1 MIDRKS
7 FEKRW
12 IESIEGVV
20 DFGGRLVVERTIHA
34 FYLLQKVAKSR
45 LDGKFLFKGGTAVML
60 LFQKPSR
67 FSVDIDL
74 LVDPSV
80 EEKLP
85 SIVSSFKDEVFV
97 RIEEDIRK
105 PSPIRK
111 RHFKFYY
118 RSCIDATGDDKYVL
132 LDVVFGDSAYRR
144 VEERKIE
151 FPWLLTTEPLKEVPV
166 PSPSDLLG
174 DKLCAFA
181 PHTVGV
187 LFADGKDVETM
198 KQLFDAARLL
208 EHPEI
213 DGAIAF
219 DVYEKLISE
228 QALARGLK
236 LKTEDAMDD
245 ALEMCRLIISQ
256 GKRSGGAEDYSHL
269 LRGFTSFHSFL
280 PGKYTEIDWL
290 RDAALV
296 YSFLAKRRYV
306 QKTSTPASN
315 NGTFVGRRYRLL
327 RLALK
332 EGISEFMVAV
342 ANDPKARQ

>member
-1 MIDRKS
+1 MIDRRS
-7 FEKRW
+7 FEKQW
-12 IESIEGVV
+12 IEGVEDV
-20 DFGGRLVVERTIHA
+20 TNFGGKLVVERTIHA

-45 LDGKFLFKGGTAVML
+45 LDGKYVFKGGTAAML

-74 LVDPSV
+74 LVDPSM
-80 EEKLP
+80 EDKLS

-97 RIEEDIRK
+97 RVEEDIRK

-118 RSCIDATGDDKYVL
+118 RSCIDTTEEDKYVL
-132 LDVVFGDSAYRR
+132 LDAVFENSVYRR
-144 VEERKIE
+144 IEERKIE

-187 LFADGKDVETM
+187 LFADGKDVETI
-198 KQLFDAARLL
+198 KQLFDVARLL

-213 DGAIAF
+213 DEAIAF
-219 DVYEKLISE
+219 DIYGKLVSE
-228 QALARGLK
+228 QALARGMK

-245 ALEMCRLIISQ
+245 ALEICRLIISQ
-256 GKRSGGAEDYSHL
+256 GNRSGGEEDYSHL
-269 LRGFTSFHSFL
+269 LRGFASFHSFL

-290 RDAALV
+290 RDAASA
-296 YSFLAKRRYV
+296 YSFLAKRRYT

-327 RLALK
+327 KLALK
-332 EGISEFMVAV
+332 EGISDFMAVV
-342 ANDPKARQ
+342 ANDPKAKQ

>member
-1 MIDRKS
+1 MIDRRS
-7 FEKRW
+7 FEKQW
-12 IESIEGVV
+12 IEGVEDV
-20 DFGGRLVVERTIHA
+20 ADFGGKLIVERTIHA

-45 LDGKFLFKGGTAVML
+45 LDGKYVFKGGTAAML

-74 LVDPSV
+74 LVDPSM
-80 EEKLP
+80 EDKLP

-97 RIEEDIRK
+97 RVEEDIRK

-118 RSCIDATGDDKYVL
+118 RSCIDTPGEDKYVL
-132 LDVVFGDSAYRR
+132 LDAVFESSVYRR
-144 VEERKIE
+144 IEERKIE

-187 LFADGKDVETM
+187 LFADGKDVETI
-198 KQLFDAARLL
+198 KQLFDVARLL

-213 DGAIAF
+213 DEAIAF
-219 DVYEKLISE
+219 DIYEKLVSE
-228 QALARGLK
+228 QALARGMK

-256 GKRSGGAEDYSHL
+256 GNRSGGAEDYSHL
-269 LRGFTSFHSFL
+269 LRGFASFHSFL
-280 PGKYTEIDWL
+280 PGKYTEIDCL

-296 YSFLAKRRYV
+296 YSFLAKRRYA
-306 QKTSTPASN
+306 QRISTPVSN
-315 NGTFVGRRYRLL
+315 NGNFVGRRYRLL
-327 RLALK
+327 KLALK
-332 EGISEFMVAV
+332 DNISDFMIVV
-342 ANDPKARQ
+342 ANDPKAKQ